1 MVSFQIYEMDN
12 KLFQPDVRNPIL
24 VLLFT
29 MGFDERFVLR
39 SILRNGLQSG
49 ETILLILP
57 VNGEEARAEKAIN
70 TLKTFVKQTQHDAK
84 IELIRVKL
92 DDVYSAVSDIGS
104 ILRSTR
110 ERIIANLS
118 GGMRLLILVTL
129 AAILSSGVNAKIEVD
144 MESGKGPII
153 LPLELYKPLNLEPVD
168 IVIMRK
174 LSIMGKRVNL
184 EELAESLEMN
194 KSSVW
199 RRMRNLEE
207 KRLVASSKV
216 GRKMEYNL
224 TESGIAILKIS

>member
-1 MVSFQIYEMDN
+1 MDT
-12 KLFQPDVRNPIL
+12 IL

-57 VNGEEARAEKAIN
+57 ENGEETRAEKAIN
-70 TLKTFVKQTQHDAK
+70 TLKTFVRQTQHDAK

-92 DDVYSAVSDIGS
+92 DDVYSAVSEIGS
-104 ILRSTR
+104 VLRATR

-129 AAILSSGVNAKIEVD
+129 AAILSSGAKARIEVD
-144 MESGKGPII
+144 MESGKGAVI
-153 LPLELYKPLNLEPVD
+153 LPLELYKSLDLEHVD
-168 IVIMRK
+168 IVIMRE
-174 LSIMGKRVNL
+174 LSSIGKKATL
-184 EELAESLEMN
+184 DELAESLKMS

-199 RRMRNLEE
+199 RRMKSLEE
-207 KRLVASSKV
+207 RGLVASSKA
-216 GRKMEYNL
+216 GRKIEYNL
-224 TESGIAILKIS
+224 TESGIARLKVS